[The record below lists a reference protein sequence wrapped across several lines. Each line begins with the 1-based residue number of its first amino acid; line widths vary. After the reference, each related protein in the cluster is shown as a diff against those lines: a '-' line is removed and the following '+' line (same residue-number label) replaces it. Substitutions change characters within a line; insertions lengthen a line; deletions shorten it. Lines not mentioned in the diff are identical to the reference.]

1 MKKEEDFLEDEF
13 GTEAIIYIKQYLPQ
27 ELKDKF
33 SDDELYYFLDLIDEY
48 YISSGILEKETDEE
62 GFVEVDIEDITRF
75 IIKEAKKDDM
85 GNYDPDEI
93 FLIVQAEMDMFD
105 SYDE

>member
-1 MKKEEDFLEDEF
+1 M
-13 GTEAIIYIKQYLPQ
+13 
-27 ELKDKF
+27 
-33 SDDELYYFLDLIDEY
+33 IDEY